1 MKRVVIIAVMLIS
14 MILYGCQNTEQEE
27 QEGGTTISD
36 GQNERT
42 SAAASNDDQE
52 ESASEAAV
60 PATTEAFTDIV
71 QGGPYG
77 EISLSLPDGWKFE
90 TCRIDSGDLQNG
102 LYGIRFY
109 PEDVAEGYV
118 ELVYTDSFGVCGT
131 GLETEETIIAGMPAS
146 IGTYDNHE
154 YWDFITFQ
162 EDCEG
167 IVALTYSAAGWW
179 GEYSDR
185 ILDILD
191 TLSFDRN
198 VKEGGACVYSAE
210 SELNEV
216 GLQFSLKNISG
227 TGATLVFHL
236 YDAGAPDGE
245 LICGDDFLIEIQK
258 DGSWEAAP
266 IKLEGDYGFNDIA
279 YMITDKGAVEIELN
293 WEWLYGELAPGEY
306 RIGKSILDS
315 RGSGDFDKYMVYAG
329 FVLN

>member
-14 MILYGCQNTEQEE
+14 MSLYGCRNAEHGAQEIE
-27 QEGGTTISD
+27 TTVSE
-36 GQNERT
+36 GQNASLSE
-42 SAAASNDDQE
+42 AASDDQE
-52 ESASEAAV
+52 ESSSEAAM
-60 PATTEAFTDIV
+60 PETAAKFTNAV

-77 EISLSLPDGWKFE
+77 EISLSVPDGWKFD
-90 TCRIDSGDLQNG
+90 TCRIDSGDLQSG

-109 PEDVAEGYV
+109 PEDAAEGGV
-118 ELVYTDSFGVCGT
+118 MLVYEDFFGVCGT
-131 GLETEETIIAGMPAS
+131 GLETEETVIAGMPAR

-162 EDCEG
+162 EDYEG

-179 GEYSDR
+179 EEYGDR

-198 VKEGGACVYSAE
+198 VREGGACIYSAE
-210 SELNEV
+210 SELDEV

-227 TGATLVFHL
+227 TGATLVFYL

-245 LICGDDFLIEIQK
+245 LSCGDDFLIEMQK

-266 IKLEGDYGFNDIA
+266 IKLEGGYGFNDIA
-279 YMITDKGAVEIELN
+279 YMITDKEAAEIELN

-315 RGSGDFDKYMVYAG
+315 RGSGDYDKYMVYAR